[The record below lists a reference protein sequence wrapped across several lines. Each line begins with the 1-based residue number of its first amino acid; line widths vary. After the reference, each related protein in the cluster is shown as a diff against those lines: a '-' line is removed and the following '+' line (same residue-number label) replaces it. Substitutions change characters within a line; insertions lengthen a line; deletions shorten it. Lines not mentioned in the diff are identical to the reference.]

1 MKPFTQ
7 FCIYAIPVAAGLLA
21 WDVTGSVLTACCMAS
36 LLGAVFASASVIT
49 HAARHHRVKLP
60 PLPADWKQPGHD
72 AITVG
77 LDEANAWTDI
87 RKSYRSSTGRNVE
100 YKRTEGKRP

>member
-1 MKPFTQ
+1 MRPFTQ

-21 WDVTGSVLTACCMAS
+21 WDFTGSVLTAFCLAS
-36 LLGAVFASASVIT
+36 LVGAVFVSASVIT
-49 HAARHHRVKLP
+49 HAARHHRVRLP

-72 AITVG
+72 AITLNVLEG
-77 LDEANAWTDI
+77 GTWARIEEF
-87 RKSYRSSTGRNVE
+87 YRSSAGRDVE